1 MTLEELLWACF
12 LGVPVLIWAI
22 LQAIAWHDEHLWIP
36 EDREEQPMQLEPQQK
51 AKLVQ
56 PGTIWQ
62 RRKNG
67 EYERVYLESTF
78 SKLLRDGSK
87 EVDIRTPFGLEHI
100 PLAKFLI
107 AFEFLGWARL
117 KLKDLTSDKNLL
129 PLTEDISA
137 WTKSHQK

>member
-1 MTLEELLWACF
+1 
-12 LGVPVLIWAI
+12 
-22 LQAIAWHDEHLWIP
+22 
-36 EDREEQPMQLEPQQK
+36 MQLEPQQK
-51 AKLVQ
+51 AKLVR

-67 EYERVYLESTF
+67 GYERVYLESTF

-100 PLAKFLI
+100 PLTKFLI

-137 WTKSHQK
+137 WINTKQK

>member
-1 MTLEELLWACF
+1 
-12 LGVPVLIWAI
+12 
-22 LQAIAWHDEHLWIP
+22 
-36 EDREEQPMQLEPQQK
+36 MQLEPQQK

-62 RRKNG
+62 RRNNG
-67 EYERVYLESTF
+67 KYERVYLESTF

-100 PLAKFLI
+100 PLTRFLI

-137 WTKSHQK
+137 WTNTQQK